1 MNGAEHPDVQPRRTF
16 SEVHRSRW
24 PGWIWGVPVAAV
36 GIVVWL
42 LIRAFSDRGIDA
54 TVVFEDAAGMKEG
67 DTQVMFRGMNV
78 GTVRRLTLDP
88 DGVHVI
94 AELNIDH
101 HVKQYL
107 RSGSGFYLKGAQPSL
122 SDPSSLKSII
132 AGPSVVLVAG
142 PGKPVRH
149 FNGHMG
155 APPERLAVSV
165 PYVLHFSTSGG
176 ELKAGAPVKLLGF
189 TVGEVANVQLTTDP
203 DNGKVSTAVLVMLDP
218 TRFHIRG
225 LPERQDSGAYM
236 NTALGRLIEHG
247 LRARL
252 TQDPPMLGSGQITLA
267 MEPDAGP
274 GAWQAAAAHPEI
286 PVKEGGGLDQL
297 FVQAGRLP
305 LAEIGENIRATT
317 AQLKTLTSSPQ
328 LRQSIDRLDSALA
341 GLDRMVR
348 DSAPQIAPTLQSV
361 HQTVDGLRKTAS
373 EIDATAV
380 AARRTVAGSPTSA
393 NGNLQESLRELTDA
407 ARAVRVLAND
417 LDQHPE
423 SLVRGR

>member
-1 MNGAEHPDVQPRRTF
+1 MAESADTQPRRTV
-16 SEVHRSRW
+16 SEVRRSRW
-24 PGWIWGVPVAAV
+24 PGWIWGVPVAAI

-67 DTQVMFRGMNV
+67 DTEVMFRGMKV

-101 HVKQYL
+101 RVQQYL
-107 RSGSGFYLKGAQPSL
+107 RSDSEFYLKGAQPSF
-122 SDPSSLKSII
+122 SDPASLKSIV
-132 AGPSVVLVAG
+132 AGPSIVLVSG
-142 PGKPVRH
+142 QGKPARH
-149 FNGHMG
+149 FNGRLG
-155 APPERLAVSV
+155 SPPERLTVSV

-176 ELKAGAPVKLLGF
+176 ELKPGAPVKLLGF

-203 DNGKVSTAVLVMLDP
+203 VDGKVSTAVLVMLDP
-218 TRFHIRG
+218 TRFHIQG
-225 LPERQDSGAYM
+225 APEQQDSGTHM
-236 NTALGRLIEHG
+236 NTALGHLVQHG

-252 TQDPPMLGSGQITLA
+252 TQAPPVVGSGEITLA
-267 MEPDAGP
+267 MEPEAAPGRLQATGP
-274 GAWQAAAAHPEI
+274 HPEI
-286 PVKEGGGLDQL
+286 PVQEGGGLDRL
-297 FVQAGRLP
+297 FAQAGQLP

-328 LRQSIDRLDSALA
+328 LEHSIDRLDSALA
-341 GLDRMVR
+341 ALDKMVH
-348 DSAPQIAPTLQSV
+348 DSAPQVAPTLQSV
-361 HQTVDGLRKTAS
+361 HQTVEDLRKTAS

-380 AARRTVAGSPTSA
+380 AARRTVSAGPTSA
-393 NGNLQESLRELTDA
+393 NGNLQDSLRELTDA
-407 ARAVRVLAND
+407 ARAVRSLAND